1 MPQIVNI
8 AIDRL
13 FPHADNPRKDLGD
26 LSELAASI
34 KASGVLQ
41 NLTVVPRQRD
51 MTDDEYRAAC
61 EEYRANP
68 TEESQRIVNRHT
80 VSDGYTII
88 IGHRRYAAAKI
99 AGLTELPCVVVEMSE
114 RDQLQTMLVENMQ
127 RSDLTVYEQAQGF
140 QMMLNMGDSVAEI
153 AEKSGFSQTTIRRR
167 VKLLDLD
174 RQKFQKAEA
183 RGATLN
189 DYLELDKLDSPED
202 KNKALDAIGT
212 ANFNSILKGLISEQ
226 EIRKKFAEW
235 TEIADKFA
243 YQIERTGEFN
253 GQNVSMVYCDGYHRW
268 DLKREMTVPE
278 DANDVRY
285 FYRTDSS
292 GITLYKERQQSQQP
306 DPEAEAREER
316 RRRDEQAENEFAEVA
331 VAHFELRKDFIKELP
346 NSVFKQHM
354 KEISLFCVATTESI
368 DDGYCN
374 SISPR
379 LCAQLLG
386 MRLSPDDENEDFCDM
401 GFVRSAAEAQPEKL
415 IFCCCYSALDDE
427 DMSYYRRVW
436 NMNHYEYE
444 LCENSDLDH
453 IYEILETLGYEKS
466 DDEEEMAEGTH
477 RLFDTYGAQPDK
489 TAEDSDDE

>member
-13 FPHADNPRKDLGD
+13 FPHSDNPRKDLGD

-41 NLTVVPRQRD
+41 NLTVVPNEPENSN
-51 MTDDEYRAAC
+51 TDF
-61 EEYRANP
+61 
-68 TEESQRIVNRHT
+68 
-80 VSDGYTII
+80 TII
-88 IGHRRYAAAKI
+88 IGHRRFAAAKI
-99 AGLTELPCVVVEMSE
+99 AGLTELPCIVVEMSE
-114 RDQLQTMLVENMQ
+114 REQLQTMLVENMQ
-127 RSDLTVYEQAQGF
+127 RSDLTTYEQAQGF
-140 QMMLNMGDSVAEI
+140 QMMIDMGDSVAEI

-174 RQKFQKAEA
+174 RQKFQNAES
-183 RGATLN
+183 RGATLG

-212 ANFNSILKGLISEQ
+212 ANFNSVLKSLISEQ

-253 GQNVSMVYCDGYHRW
+253 GQNVGMVYCDGYHRW

-292 GITLYKERQQSQQP
+292 GITLYKERQESQRP

-316 RRRDEQAENEFAEVA
+316 RRRDAQAEKEFAA
-331 VAHFELRKDFIKELP
+331 TAAAHFELRRDFIKELP
-346 NSVFKQHM
+346 NSAFKQHM
-354 KEISLFCVATTESI
+354 KEIALFCVAATESI
-368 DDGYCN
+368 DGGYCN
-374 SISPR
+374 SIDPEF
-379 LCAQLLG
+379 CAQLLG

-401 GFVRSAAEAQPEKL
+401 GFVCSAAEAQPEKL
-415 IFCCCYSALDDE
+415 IFCVCYSAVDAENENYYHRQWSAEGCCQYVLNGNSELD
-427 DMSYYRRVW
+427 RV
-436 NMNHYEYE
+436 Y
-444 LCENSDLDH
+444 DV
-453 IYEILETLGYEKS
+453 LEALGYEKS
-466 DDEEEMAEGTH
+466 DDEEAMADGTH
-477 RLFDTYGAQPDK
+477 RLFAEYGAPEDDS
-489 TAEDSDDE
+489 EDSDDE

>member
-13 FPHADNPRKDLGD
+13 FPHSDNPRKDLGD

-41 NLTVVPRQRD
+41 NLTVVPD
-51 MTDDEYRAAC
+51 EPDNPDTD
-61 EEYRANP
+61 
-68 TEESQRIVNRHT
+68 
-80 VSDGYTII
+80 YTII

-99 AGLTELPCVVVEMSE
+99 AGLTELPCIVVEMSE
-114 RDQLQTMLVENMQ
+114 REQLQTMLVENMQ

-174 RQKFQKAEA
+174 RQKFQKAES

-212 ANFNSILKGLISEQ
+212 ANFNSVLKSLISEQ

-235 TEIADKFA
+235 EECADTFA
-243 YQIERTGEFN
+243 YHIEKTGEFN
-253 GQNVSMVYCDGYHRW
+253 GQKVDMVYFSGYSRW
-268 DLKREMTVPE
+268 DLKKEMTIPE
-278 DANDVRY
+278 DASDVRY
-285 FYRTDSS
+285 FYRKDST
-292 GITLYKERQQSQQP
+292 GITLYRERQQSQQP

-316 RRRDEQAENEFAEVA
+316 RRRDEQAENEFAEA
-331 VAHFELRKDFIKELP
+331 AEAHFELRKDFIKELP

-354 KEISLFCVATTESI
+354 KEIAF
-368 DDGYCN
+368 N
-374 SISPR
+374 PR

-401 GFVRSAAEAQPEKL
+401 GFARSAAEAQPEKL

-477 RLFDTYGAQPDK
+477 RLFDTYGAQPND
-489 TAEDSDDE
+489 ASEDSDDE

>member
-13 FPHADNPRKDLGD
+13 FPHSDNPRKDLGD

-41 NLTVVPRQRD
+41 NLTVVP
-51 MTDDEYRAAC
+51 DEPD
-61 EEYRANP
+61 NP
-68 TEESQRIVNRHT
+68 DTE
-80 VSDGYTII
+80 YTII

-99 AGLTELPCVVVEMSE
+99 AGLTELPCIVVEMSE
-114 RDQLQTMLVENMQ
+114 REQLQTMLVENMQ
-127 RSDLTVYEQAQGF
+127 RSDLTTYEQAQGF

-174 RQKFQKAEA
+174 RQKFQKAES
-183 RGATLN
+183 RGATLG

-212 ANFNSILKGLISEQ
+212 ANFNSVLKSLISEQ

-235 TEIADKFA
+235 EECADAFA
-243 YQIERTGEFN
+243 YHIEKTGEFN
-253 GQNVSMVYCDGYHRW
+253 GQKVDMAYFSGYNRW
-268 DLKREMTVPE
+268 DLKKEMTIPE
-278 DANDVRY
+278 DASDVRY
-285 FYRTDSS
+285 FYRKDST
-292 GITLYKERQQSQQP
+292 GITLYKERQESQQS
-306 DPEAEAREER
+306 DPEAEA
-316 RRRDEQAENEFAEVA
+316 ENVFAEVA
-331 VAHFELRKDFIKELP
+331 EAHFELRKDFIKELP

-354 KEISLFCVATTESI
+354 KEIALFCVATTESI
-368 DDGYCN
+368 DGGYCN
-374 SISPR
+374 SINPR

-427 DMSYYRRVW
+427 DMRYYRRVR

-477 RLFDTYGAQPDK
+477 RLFTIYGA
-489 TAEDSDDE
+489 AEDSDDDREEAE

>member
-13 FPHADNPRKDLGD
+13 FPHSDNPRKDLGD

-41 NLTVVPRQRD
+41 NLTVVPRTRN
-51 MTDDEYRAAC
+51 MTDEEYKAAC

-68 TEESQRIVNRHT
+68 TEESQRIINKHIVR
-80 VSDGYTII
+80 DGYTVI

-99 AGLTELPCVVVEMSE
+99 AGLTELPCIVVEMSE
-114 RDQLQTMLVENMQ
+114 REQLQTMLVENMQ
-127 RSDLTVYEQAQGF
+127 RSDLTTYEQAQGF

-174 RQKFQKAEA
+174 RQKFQKAES

-212 ANFNSILKGLISEQ
+212 ANFNSVLKSLISEQ

-235 TEIADKFA
+235 EECADAFA
-243 YQIERTGEFN
+243 YHIEKTGEFN
-253 GQNVSMVYCDGYHRW
+253 GQKVDMAYFSGYSRW
-268 DLKREMTVPE
+268 DLKKEMTVPE
-278 DANDVRY
+278 DASDVRY
-285 FYRTDSS
+285 FYRKDST
-292 GITLYKERQQSQQP
+292 GITLYKERQELQQP

-316 RRRDEQAENEFAEVA
+316 HRRDRQAENEFAEVA
-331 VAHFELRKDFIKELP
+331 EAHFELRKDFIKELP

-354 KEISLFCVATTESI
+354 KEIALFCVATTESI
-368 DDGYCN
+368 DGGYCN
-374 SISPR
+374 SINPR

-415 IFCCCYSALDDE
+415 IFCACYSAIDANDE
-427 DMSYYRRVW
+427 SYYDSQW
-436 NMNHYEYE
+436 NMGEHQYV
-444 LCENSDLDH
+444 LCENSQLDRV
-453 IYEILETLGYEKS
+453 YDVLEALGYEKS
-466 DDEEEMAEGTH
+466 DDEEAMADGTH
-477 RLFDTYGAQPDK
+477 RLFAEYGAPEDDS
-489 TAEDSDDE
+489 EDSDDE

>member
-34 KASGVLQ
+34 KASGILQ
-41 NLTVVPRQRD
+41 NLTVVPD
-51 MTDDEYRAAC
+51 EPDNSNTDF
-61 EEYRANP
+61 
-68 TEESQRIVNRHT
+68 
-80 VSDGYTII
+80 TII

-114 RDQLQTMLVENMQ
+114 REQLQTMLVENMQ

-174 RQKFQKAEA
+174 RQKFQKAYIQELWEEE
-183 RGATLN
+183 GSLIPVYYSN
-189 DYLELDKLDSPED
+189 QYFFKKLIDLELDKLDSPED

-212 ANFNSILKGLISEQ
+212 ANFNSVLKSLISEQ
-226 EIRKKFAEW
+226 EIQKKLAEW

-243 YQIERTGEFN
+243 YQIERSGEFN
-253 GQNVSMVYCDGYHRW
+253 GTTVNMVYHAGYSRW
-268 DLKREMTVPE
+268 DLKKEMTIPE
-278 DANDVRY
+278 DASDVRY
-285 FYRTDSS
+285 FYRKDST
-292 GITLYKERQQSQQP
+292 GITLYRERQQSQQP

-316 RRRDEQAENEFAEVA
+316 RRRDEQAENEFAEA
-331 VAHFELRKDFIKELP
+331 AEAHFELRKDFIKELP

-354 KEISLFCVATTESI
+354 KEIALFCVATTESI

-374 SISPR
+374 SINPR
-379 LCAQLLG
+379 FCAQLLG

-489 TAEDSDDE
+489 TAEDSDDV

>member
-13 FPHADNPRKDLGD
+13 SPHPDNPRRWLGD
-26 LSELAASI
+26 LAELADSI

-41 NLTVVPRQRD
+41 NLTVVPV
-51 MTDDEYRAAC
+51 EPK
-61 EEYRANP
+61 NP
-68 TEESQRIVNRHT
+68 DTS
-80 VSDGYTII
+80 YTII

-99 AGLTELPCVVVEMSE
+99 AGLTELPCVVVEMTE
-114 RDQLQTMLVENMQ
+114 REQLQTMLVENMQ

-140 QMMLNMGDSVAEI
+140 QMMLNLGDSVAEI
-153 AEKSGFSQTTIRRR
+153 AEKSGFSQTTVRRR

-174 RQKFQKAEA
+174 QQKFQNAES

-212 ANFNSILKGLISEQ
+212 KNFSSVLNGLISEQ
-226 EIRKKFAEW
+226 EIKKKFAEW
-235 TEIADKFA
+235 MKTAEKFA
-243 YQIERTGEFN
+243 HQIEKAGEFD
-253 GQNVSMVYCDGYHRW
+253 GKEVSMVYYAGYSRW
-268 DLKREMTVPE
+268 DPRKEMTIPE

-285 FYRTDSS
+285 FYLENSS
-292 GITLYKERQQSQQP
+292 GITIYKERQNSQQA
-306 DPEAEAREER
+306 DQEAEAREER
-316 RRRDEQAENEFAEVA
+316 RRRDAQAEKEFEAAA
-331 VAHFELRKDFIKELP
+331 VAHFKLRMDFIKKLP

-354 KEISLFCVATTESI
+354 KEIALFCVATTESI

-374 SISPR
+374 SINPEF
-379 LCAQLLG
+379 CAQLLD
-386 MRLSPDDENEDFCDM
+386 MRILPDDESSDFCDM
-401 GFVRSAAEAQPEKL
+401 VFVRSAAEAQPEKL

-427 DMSYYRRVW
+427 DMSYFRRVW

-453 IYEILETLGYEKS
+453 IYEILEVLGYEKS
-466 DDEEEMAEGTH
+466 DDEEEMAQGTH
-477 RLFDTYGAQPDK
+477 WLFDTYGVQPD
-489 TAEDSDDE
+489 TAEGSDDE

>member
-13 FPHADNPRKDLGD
+13 FPHSDNPRKDLGD

-41 NLTVVPRQRD
+41 NLTVVP
-51 MTDDEYRAAC
+51 DD
-61 EEYRANP
+61 P
-68 TEESQRIVNRHT
+68 TSSHT
-80 VSDGYTII
+80 TFTII
-88 IGHRRYAAAKI
+88 IGHRRFAAAKI
-99 AGLTELPCVVVEMSE
+99 AGLTELPCIVVEMSE
-114 RDQLQTMLVENMQ
+114 REQLQTMLVENMQ
-127 RSDLTVYEQAQGF
+127 RSDLTTYEQAQGF

-174 RQKFQKAEA
+174 RQKFQKAES

-212 ANFNSILKGLISEQ
+212 ANFNSVLKSLISEQ

-235 TEIADKFA
+235 EECADAFA
-243 YQIERTGEFN
+243 YHIEKTGEFN
-253 GQNVSMVYCDGYHRW
+253 GQKVDMAYFSGYNRW
-268 DLKREMTVPE
+268 DLKKEMTVPE
-278 DANDVRY
+278 DASDVRY
-285 FYRTDSS
+285 FYRKDST
-292 GITLYKERQQSQQP
+292 GIALYKERQESQQP
-306 DPEAEAREER
+306 DPEAEAREEL
-316 RRRDEQAENEFAEVA
+316 RRRDEEAEKEFAA
-331 VAHFELRKDFIKELP
+331 TAAAHFELRRDFIKELP

-354 KEISLFCVATTESI
+354 KEIALFCVATTESI

-374 SISPR
+374 SIDPEF
-379 LCAQLLG
+379 CAQLLG

-415 IFCCCYSALDDE
+415 IFCCGYSAVDDRG
-427 DMSYYRRVW
+427 MSYYRRVW
-436 NMNHYEYE
+436 NMNHNEYE
-444 LCENSDLDH
+444 LRENSDLDY

-477 RLFDTYGAQPDK
+477 RLFAIYGA
-489 TAEDSDDE
+489 AEDPDDDREETE

>member
-1 MPQIVNI
+1 MAEIKYIPVSK
-8 AIDRL
+8 L
-13 FPHADNPRKDLGD
+13 WGHPDNPRKDLGD
-26 LSELAASI
+26 VTELAESI
-34 KASGVLQ
+34 KVNGVLQ
-41 NLTVVPRQRD
+41 NLTVVPLIGEITKKWD
-51 MTDDEYRAAC
+51 GESYR
-61 EEYRANP
+61 
-68 TEESQRIVNRHT
+68 V
-80 VSDGYTII
+80 I
-88 IGHRRYAAAKI
+88 IGHRRLAAAKL
-99 AGLTELPCVVVEMSE
+99 AGLEELPCVVVEMSE
-114 RDQLQTMLVENMQ
+114 REQLSTMLTENMQ

-212 ANFNSILKGLISEQ
+212 ANFNSVLKSLISEQ
-226 EIRKKFAEW
+226 EIQKKLAEW
-235 TEIADKFA
+235 AKIADKFA
-243 YQIERTGEFN
+243 YQIERSGEFN
-253 GQNVSMVYCDGYHRW
+253 GTTVNMVYHAGYSRW
-268 DLKREMTVPE
+268 DLKKEMTIPE
-278 DANDVRY
+278 DASDVRY
-285 FYRTDSS
+285 FYRKDST

-316 RRRDEQAENEFAEVA
+316 RRRDEQAENEFVEAAE
-331 VAHFELRKDFIKELP
+331 AHFELRKDFIKELP

-354 KEISLFCVATTESI
+354 KEIALFCVATTESI

-374 SISPR
+374 SINPR

-386 MRLSPDDENEDFCDM
+386 MRLSPDDENEDFCNM

-466 DDEEEMAEGTH
+466 DDEEEMANGTH
-477 RLFDTYGAQPDK
+477 WLFDTYGAQPDNA
-489 TAEDSDDE
+489 AEDFDDE

>member
-13 FPHADNPRKDLGD
+13 FPHSDNPRKDLGD

-41 NLTVVPRQRD
+41 NLTVVPD
-51 MTDDEYRAAC
+51 EPDNPDTD
-61 EEYRANP
+61 
-68 TEESQRIVNRHT
+68 
-80 VSDGYTII
+80 YTII

-99 AGLTELPCVVVEMSE
+99 AGLTELPCIVVEMSE
-114 RDQLQTMLVENMQ
+114 QEQLQTMLVENMQ
-127 RSDLTVYEQAQGF
+127 RSDLTTYEQAQGF

-174 RQKFQKAEA
+174 RQKFQKAES
-183 RGATLN
+183 RGATLG

-212 ANFNSILKGLISEQ
+212 ANFNSVLKSLISEQ

-235 TEIADKFA
+235 EECADAFA
-243 YQIERTGEFN
+243 YHIEKTGEFN
-253 GQNVSMVYCDGYHRW
+253 GQKVDMAYFSGYNRW
-268 DLKREMTVPE
+268 DLKKEMTIPE
-278 DANDVRY
+278 DASDVRY
-285 FYRTDSS
+285 FYRKDST
-292 GITLYKERQQSQQP
+292 GITLYKERQESQQS

-316 RRRDEQAENEFAEVA
+316 RRRDEQAENVFAEVA
-331 VAHFELRKDFIKELP
+331 EAHFELRKDFIKELP

-354 KEISLFCVATTESI
+354 KEIALFCVATTESI

-374 SISPR
+374 SINPR

-427 DMSYYRRVW
+427 DMSYYRRVR

-477 RLFDTYGAQPDK
+477 RLFTIYGA
-489 TAEDSDDE
+489 AEDSDDDREEAE

>member
-13 FPHADNPRKDLGD
+13 FPHSDNPRKDLGD

-41 NLTVVPRQRD
+41 NLTVVPNEPENSN
-51 MTDDEYRAAC
+51 TDF
-61 EEYRANP
+61 
-68 TEESQRIVNRHT
+68 
-80 VSDGYTII
+80 TII
-88 IGHRRYAAAKI
+88 IGHRRFAAAKI

-174 RQKFQKAEA
+174 RKKFQNAES
-183 RGATLN
+183 RGATLG

-212 ANFNSILKGLISEQ
+212 ANFNSVLKSLISEQ

-235 TEIADKFA
+235 EECADAFA
-243 YQIERTGEFN
+243 YHIEKTGEFN
-253 GQNVSMVYCDGYHRW
+253 GQKVDMAYFSGYNRW
-268 DLKREMTVPE
+268 DLKKEMTVPE
-278 DANDVRY
+278 DASDVRY
-285 FYRTDSS
+285 FYRKDST
-292 GITLYKERQQSQQP
+292 GITLYKERQESQQP

-316 RRRDEQAENEFAEVA
+316 RRRDEQAEKEFAA
-331 VAHFELRKDFIKELP
+331 TAAAHFELRRDFIKELP

-354 KEISLFCVATTESI
+354 KEIALFCVATTESI

-374 SISPR
+374 SIDPEF
-379 LCAQLLG
+379 CAQLLG

-415 IFCCCYSALDDE
+415 IFCACYSAIDANDE
-427 DMSYYRRVW
+427 SYYDSQW
-436 NMNHYEYE
+436 NMGEHQYV
-444 LCENSDLDH
+444 LCENSQLDRV
-453 IYEILETLGYEKS
+453 YDVLEALGYEKS
-466 DDEEEMAEGTH
+466 DDEESMADGTH
-477 RLFDTYGAQPDK
+477 RLFAEYGEP
-489 TAEDSDDE
+489 EDDSEDADDE

>member
-13 FPHADNPRKDLGD
+13 FPHPDNPRKELGD
-26 LSELAASI
+26 LSELADSI
-34 KASGVLQ
+34 KVSGVLQ
-41 NLTVVPRQRD
+41 NLTVVP
-51 MTDDEYRAAC
+51 DDPTNS
-61 EEYRANP
+61 NP
-68 TEESQRIVNRHT
+68 TF
-80 VSDGYTII
+80 TII

-99 AGLTELPCVVVEMSE
+99 AGLTELPCIVVEMSE

-140 QMMLNMGDSVAEI
+140 QMMLDMGDSVAEL
-153 AEKSGFSQTTIRRR
+153 AEKSGFSQSTIRRR

-174 RQKFQKAEA
+174 QQKFQKAEA

-189 DYLELDKLDSPED
+189 DYLELDKLESAED

-212 ANFNSILKGLISEQ
+212 ANFNSVLKGLLSEQ
-226 EIRKKFAEW
+226 KMRKRFDEW

-243 YQIERTGEFN
+243 YQIEKSGEFN
-253 GQNVSMVYCDGYHRW
+253 GEEVSMTYYTSYNRW
-268 DLKREMTVPE
+268 DLTLEMTVPE

-285 FYRTDSS
+285 FYRKDSTA
-292 GITLYKERQQSQQP
+292 ITLFKERQQIQQP
-306 DPEAEAREER
+306 DLEAEAREER
-316 RRRDEQAENEFAEVA
+316 RRRDEQAEKEFAA
-331 VAHFELRKDFIKELP
+331 VSTAHFELRRDFIKELP
-346 NSVFKQHM
+346 NSVLKQHM
-354 KEISLFCVATTESI
+354 KEIALFCVATTESI
-368 DDGYCN
+368 DGGYCN

-386 MRLSPDDENEDFCDM
+386 MRLSPDDESEDFCDM

-466 DDEEEMAEGTH
+466 DDEEEMADGTH
-477 RLFDTYGAQPDK
+477 QLFATYGAQPDAA
-489 TAEDSDDE
+489 AEVSDDE